1 MMIMGWLGSTRGRR
15 RSVMAGRWT
24 WWPILVATDG
34 GPTLVEVVLVG
45 RGLWEE
51 LLVAVASVE
60 WCRGGRIRE
69 CCQQRLGFRVRVR
82 VFGLSQGC
90 CRGCI
95 LHDTGGVVSGMCPTR
110 EIDLMYI

>member
-1 MMIMGWLGSTRGRR
+1 MIIVCWLGSTSGRR
-15 RSVMAGRWT
+15 WSVMARRWT
-24 WWPILVATDG
+24 GWPILVASDG

-45 RGLWEE
+45 GGLWEE

-69 CCQQRLGFRVRVR
+69 CCRQRLEFM
-82 VFGLSQGC
+82 VFGLSRGC
-90 CRGCI
+90 YQGCI

-110 EIDLMYI
+110 EMDLMYI